1 MIKKLSSKLKV
12 QIDTPNEEKLQNI
25 NFQHVIDE
33 PDENAV
39 LTLGEIMTTLSPEG
53 SALDGVVLTS
63 QKRYTK

>member
-1 MIKKLSSKLKV
+1 MIQKLGNKLKV

-25 NFQHVIDE
+25 NFQHVVDE

-39 LTLGEIMTTLSPEG
+39 LKLGEIMTTLSPEG

>member
-1 MIKKLSSKLKV
+1 MIQKLSSKLKV

-25 NFQHVIDE
+25 NFQHVVDE
-33 PDENAV
+33 PDENTV
-39 LTLGEIMTTLSPEG
+39 LALGEIMTTLSPEG